1 MNQSNWNENLG
12 LNMPPEKVAFLN
24 AMLEEMGGKNKNEMM
39 PFLLSVMSRANS
51 KGIQFTD
58 QETDF
63 IISKLKAN
71 MSPAERK
78 KVDML
83 RQMTRMFGRIGKGTA
98 T

>member
-12 LNMPPEKVAFLN
+12 LNMSPEKVAFLN
-24 AMLEEMGGKNKNEMM
+24 AMLEEMKRKNKNEMM

-58 QETDF
+58 KETDF
-63 IISKLKAN
+63 IIGKMKAN
-71 MSPAERK
+71 MSSAEKK

-83 RQMTRMFGRIGKGTA
+83 RQMTRMFNRNGNK
-98 T
+98 

>member
-1 MNQSNWNENLG
+1 MNQANWNENLG

-63 IISKLKAN
+63 IIGKLKAN

-83 RQMTRMFGRIGKGTA
+83 RQMTRMFGRSGKGTA

>member
-1 MNQSNWNENLG
+1 MNRSNWNENLG

-63 IISKLKAN
+63 IISKMKAN

-83 RQMTRMFGRIGKGTA
+83 RQMTRMFGRSGNGTKK
-98 T
+98 

>member
-24 AMLEEMGGKNKNEMM
+24 AMLEEMGGKDKNEMM

-63 IISKLKAN
+63 IISKMKAN

-83 RQMTRMFGRIGKGTA
+83 RQMTRMFGRSGNGTKK
-98 T
+98 

>member
-12 LNMPPEKVAFLN
+12 LNMSAEKVAFLN
-24 AMLEEMGGKNKNEMM
+24 AMLEEMGRKNKNEMM
-39 PFLLSVMSRANS
+39 PFLLGVMSRANS

-58 QETDF
+58 KETDF
-63 IISKLKAN
+63 IVGKMKAN

-83 RQMTRMFGRIGKGTA
+83 RQMTRMFPKKK
-98 T
+98 